1 MGQFN
6 HNFSVPTPPM
16 GRSDIYVNSQ
26 KVLLDAIRTQV
37 KIDDLLQPSG
47 LPLYDAA
54 LVATGFAR
62 TRVR

>member
-1 MGQFN
+1 
-6 HNFSVPTPPM
+6 M
-16 GRSDIYVNSQ
+16 GRPDIYNNSQ

-54 LVATGFAR
+54 LVSTGFAR
-62 TRVR
+62 TLVR